1 MFDPQYG
8 CIQDAL
14 IARYNLPI
22 YTEWA
27 FAYNGEIYY
36 SEAPTWEMALAH
48 IAEANHIPLSA
59 INPDEWELLNSGTE
73 ELKPLKVKTETS
85 AAAS

>member
-8 CIQDAL
+8 CTQDAL

-27 FAYNGEIYY
+27 FAYNGEIYS

-48 IAEANHIPLSA
+48 IAEAYQIPLSA
-59 INPDEWELLNSGTE
+59 LNPDDWELLNSGPE
-73 ELKPLKVKTETS
+73 ELKPRKTEVNTWPLIP
-85 AAAS
+85 